1 MPALVCV
8 VVLPDFGG
16 VVLVLPVEACCVLA
30 DEADDEADDEPDE
43 DALVELLLFVLLLA
57 AAGLFVEGSGG
68 GGASCTLDDDAE
80 DDEADEE
87 DDDEANRR
95 ATKTQKTT
103 ACCALCAAALFCRS
117 MLCCSVCENGLVF
130 AAAAMAA
137 LVDVLLAEPSSE
149 PICERSDI
157 GNPVNPSNG
166 VFGQPRRRS
175 GGSDALGAHPQNARG
190 VFVGVAL
197 VAPRHGFRLG
207 RFATRLQHFI

>member
-1 MPALVCV
+1 MPAPVCV

-16 VVLVLPVEACCVLA
+16 VAVVLPVEACCDLA

-57 AAGLFVEGSGG
+57 VFGLFVEGSGG
-68 GGASCTLDDDAE
+68 GASCTLDDEADEAE
-80 DDEADEE
+80 DDEDEE
-87 DDDEANRR
+87 DDEAGGLF
-95 ATKTQKTT
+95 
-103 ACCALCAAALFCRS
+103 ALCAAALFCRS

-137 LVDVLLAEPSSE
+137 LVEVLLAEPSSE
-149 PICERSDI
+149 PTCERSDI

-166 VFGQPRRRS
+166 VFGQPRQCS
-175 GGSDALGAHPQNARG
+175 GGSDALGAHSQNARG
-190 VFVGVAL
+190 VFVRVAL
-197 VAPRHGFRLG
+197 VAPRHGFGLG

>member
-1 MPALVCV
+1 VPAPVCV
-8 VVLPDFGG
+8 VVLPDLGG
-16 VVLVLPVEACCVLA
+16 VVLVLPVEACCVLD

-57 AAGLFVEGSGG
+57 AAELFVEGSGG

-87 DDDEANRR
+87 DDEEGEQEGDEDAEDDEAGG
-95 ATKTQKTT
+95 
-103 ACCALCAAALFCRS
+103 LPALFCRS

-137 LVDVLLAEPSSE
+137 LVEVLLAEPSSE

-157 GNPVNPSNG
+157 GNPGNPSNG

-197 VAPRHGFRLG
+197 VASRHGFRLG

>member
-1 MPALVCV
+1 L
-8 VVLPDFGG
+8 GG
-16 VVLVLPVEACCVLA
+16 VVLVLPVEACCVLD

-57 AAGLFVEGSGG
+57 AAELFVEGSGG

-87 DDDEANRR
+87 DDEEGEEEGDEDAEDDEAGGLL
-95 ATKTQKTT
+95 
-103 ACCALCAAALFCRS
+103 ALCAAALFCRS

-137 LVDVLLAEPSSE
+137 LVEVLLAEPSSE

-157 GNPVNPSNG
+157 GNPGNPSNG
-166 VFGQPRRRS
+166 VFGQPRRCS

-197 VAPRHGFRLG
+197 VAPRHGFGLG